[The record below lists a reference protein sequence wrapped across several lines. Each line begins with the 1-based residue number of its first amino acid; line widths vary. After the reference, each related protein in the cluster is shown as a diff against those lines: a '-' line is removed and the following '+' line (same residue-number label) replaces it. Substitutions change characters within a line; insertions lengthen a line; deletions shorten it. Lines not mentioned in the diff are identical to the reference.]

1 MKQAAAAM
9 SAADDRSRP
18 PLTPGLAPARA
29 ADIFE
34 GLGEALVVLDAD
46 WIVTAWNAAAERLSG
61 YTRREVLG
69 LRVWDRFPALRGT
82 PVERVLRDA
91 MDRRRAREMR
101 GWRYPRP
108 GSAPPG
114 PEVFD
119 ARTYPLDDGSL
130 VLLFTD
136 ATAREAQRA
145 ELDARIRENESL
157 RVFARAMAEVADTSA
172 LLRLL
177 CEAAVSELDAVAS
190 LVVRDMGDGNGSALA
205 AAGAA
210 CPLEGKLLPLQG
222 SLIER
227 VMRQGGALVTPEY
240 ASESPHFRAVTAATN
255 IGPMALVPLVAH
267 GERLGVL
274 AVGRPRG
281 GAPFS
286 DGDLRRLAIY
296 VDHASLAA
304 WKALLLERAEEANE
318 TKANFLATMSHELR
332 TPLTALTGYGE
343 LLADEILGPLGR
355 QQHDVVERMR
365 AVTHHLSAMID
376 ELLTYSSL
384 EAGREHAR
392 LRVVRLGEVV
402 EEALTVA
409 EPLAQQKEIDFV
421 AEPYAD
427 LPTICT
433 DPDKVRQILVNLLS
447 NGVKFT
453 DRGHVRLSYDV
464 DATTVRFHVRDTG
477 IGISPEDQKRLF
489 HPFSQLDTGLTR
501 RHGGTGLGLY
511 ISRRLAD
518 LLGGRI
524 ELESALGAGSH
535 FTLALKR

>member
-1 MKQAAAAM
+1 M

-18 PLTPGLAPARA
+18 PMTPGLAPARA
-29 ADIFE
+29 VDILE
-34 GLGEALVVLDAD
+34 GLGEALVVLDRD

-61 YTRREVLG
+61 YSRREVLG
-69 LRVWDRFPALRGT
+69 LRVWDRFPALRDT
-82 PVERVLRDA
+82 AVERVLRDA
-91 MDRRRAREMR
+91 MERRRAREMR
-101 GWRYPRP
+101 GWRYPRT
-108 GSAPPG
+108 GSIPSG

-119 ARTYPLDDGSL
+119 ARTYPLEDGSL
-130 VLLFTD
+130 LLLFTD

-145 ELDARIRENESL
+145 ELDARIKENESL
-157 RVFARAMAEVADTSA
+157 RDFARAMAEVADTSA

-177 CEAAVSELDAVAS
+177 CEATVSELDGVAS
-190 LVVRDMGDGNGSALA
+190 LVVRDMGDGQGRTLA
-205 AAGAA
+205 AAGVA
-210 CPLEGKLLPLQG
+210 CPLEGEMLPLEG

-227 VMRQGGALVTPEY
+227 VMREGGTVVVPSY
-240 ASESPHFRAVTAATN
+240 MSESTHFRAVTAATN
-255 IGPMALVPLVAH
+255 IGPRALVPLVAH

-281 GAPFS
+281 AAPFS
-286 DGDLRRLAIY
+286 AADMKRLGVY

-365 AVTHHLSAMID
+365 AVTHHLSSMID

-392 LRVVRLGEVV
+392 LRTIRLGEVV

-409 EPLAQQKEIDFV
+409 EPLAQQKEIDFL
-421 AEPYAD
+421 ADPYGE
-427 LPTICT
+427 LPTIRT
-433 DPDKVRQILVNLLS
+433 DADKVRQILVNLLS
-447 NGVKFT
+447 NAVKFT
-453 DRGHVRLSYDV
+453 DRGQVRLSYVV
-464 DATTVRFHVRDTG
+464 DDTTVRFLVRDTG
-477 IGISPEDQKRLF
+477 IGISPADQKRLF
-489 HPFSQLDTGLTR
+489 HPFTQLDTGLTR

-511 ISRRLAD
+511 ISRCLAE

-524 ELESALGAGSH
+524 ELESELGMGSL
-535 FTLALKR
+535 FTLVLKR